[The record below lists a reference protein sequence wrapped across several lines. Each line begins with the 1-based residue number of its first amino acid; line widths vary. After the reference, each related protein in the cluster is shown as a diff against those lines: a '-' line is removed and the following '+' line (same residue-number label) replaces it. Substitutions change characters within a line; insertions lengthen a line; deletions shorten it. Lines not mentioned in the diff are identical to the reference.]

1 MSIWD
6 AWAREAPRY
15 THGMLAAG
23 ACPPDVPSL
32 SLQPDAH
39 YVQVTLRRMHTVAV
53 RRWFKKLYGAVH
65 SDAGTQHASGEL
77 VSFAKLIAPPQ
88 LRNVSARDFGRAIIT
103 NQPLFGPTPYRGGPI
118 KLNVALL
125 SITSADL
132 LGPYLDIL
140 ADIGATAGVPYVSLA
155 KQFIPTLRR
164 GIDVLTQSDGQKS
177 LEIYLVTNLEP
188 RAGVFAVVRTD
199 KATVRLEDLRVAPDF
214 TLSHSAGADI
224 SRHPYMVITVDAAT
238 HRTDWRGIPE
248 LAVAYNALVDALK
261 HDRPDEAEELMA
273 ALGRTARLSDDLI
286 GSDAKTIMKG
296 AKKLYDS
303 ALAATLTASVGELVL
318 PTLDE
323 FDPFAEA
330 SD

>member
-6 AWAREAPRY
+6 AWTGEGPRY

-23 ACPPDVPSL
+23 ACAPAVPSF
-32 SLQPDAH
+32 SLQPDVH
-39 YVQVTLRRMHTVAV
+39 YVQVTLRRMQAVAA
-53 RRWFKKLYGAVH
+53 RRGFKKLYGAVH

-88 LRNVSARDFGRAIIT
+88 LRNVSARDFGCAIIT
-103 NQPLFGPTPYRGGPI
+103 NQTLFGPTPYRGGPI
-118 KLNVALL
+118 KLNAALL
-125 SITSADL
+125 TITSADL

-140 ADIGATAGVPYVSLA
+140 AEVGDAAGAPYVSLA
-155 KQFIPTLRR
+155 KQFIPTLRH
-164 GIDVLTQSDGQKS
+164 GIDALTQSDGQKS

-188 RAGVFAVVRTD
+188 RAGVFVVMRTD

-238 HRTDWRGIPE
+238 HRTDWRAVPE
-248 LAVAYNALVDALK
+248 LAVAYDGLHDALK
-261 HDRPDEAEELMA
+261 RDRPEEAKEAMA
-273 ALGRTARLSDDLI
+273 VFRRTAGLSDDLI
-286 GSDAKTIMKG
+286 ASDAETIMAG
-296 AKKLYDS
+296 AERLYNDT
-303 ALAATLTASVGELVL
+303 LEATLTASAGELAL